1 MGGRV
6 VPYVKKQIDCE
17 ELPLRNSQEGIE
29 SLWVKIRNRINKG
42 QLVVRVHYRP
52 PDQVESFDEAFLLQ
66 LQEALCLQ
74 ALTLMGDFNHPDI
87 CWENNTASCKP
98 SRKLSCSCIGQINQR

>member
-17 ELPLRNSQEGIE
+17 ELPLRNSQEGVE

-52 PDQVESFDEAFLLQ
+52 PDQGESFDEAFLLQ

-87 CWENNTASCKP
+87 CWNSCMEGDRQ
-98 SRKLSCSCIGQINQR
+98 S